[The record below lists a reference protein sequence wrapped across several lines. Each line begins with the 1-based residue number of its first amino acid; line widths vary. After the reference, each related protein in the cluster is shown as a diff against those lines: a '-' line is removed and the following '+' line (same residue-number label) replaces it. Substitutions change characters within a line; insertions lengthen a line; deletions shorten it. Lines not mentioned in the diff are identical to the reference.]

1 MKVLI
6 ADKTDSVCEK
16 ILRER
21 GLEPVYKPGLPID
34 ELKKEIAD
42 CEGLIVRSATKVTAD
57 LLSAA
62 TKLKAVVRAGSGV
75 DTIDVLACTEKKV
88 LVMNTPFGNIVST
101 AEHTIA
107 MMLALA
113 RHIPQANASTHQGK
127 WEKNKFEGVEV
138 TGKTL
143 GIVGCGHVG
152 SIVADR
158 AKGLKMNV
166 IAYSPTMTKEKADGL
181 GIKYAP
187 LDELFETSDF
197 ITFHVSLNDKTRG
210 MVNKNTI
217 TKMKKGVRLINC
229 SRGAVFVDEDV
240 KAAIESGH
248 IAGIAVD
255 VYAKEPATEHIFF
268 QMPQVIAT
276 PHIAAST
283 KDAQIT
289 VARQAAEQ
297 ISDYLLNG
305 KKTHAVNGDKI

>member
-75 DTIDVLACTEKKV
+75 DTIDVPACTSKKV

-143 GIVGCGHVG
+143 GIVGCGNVG

-166 IAYSPTMTKEKADGL
+166 IVYDPFMTKEKADNL
-181 GIKYAP
+181 GVKIVS
-187 LDELFETSDF
+187 LDELLATSDF
-197 ITFHVSLNDKTRG
+197 ITFHVVLNDQTRG
-210 MVNKNTI
+210 MINKDTI
-217 TKMKKGVRLINC
+217 AKMKKGVRLINC